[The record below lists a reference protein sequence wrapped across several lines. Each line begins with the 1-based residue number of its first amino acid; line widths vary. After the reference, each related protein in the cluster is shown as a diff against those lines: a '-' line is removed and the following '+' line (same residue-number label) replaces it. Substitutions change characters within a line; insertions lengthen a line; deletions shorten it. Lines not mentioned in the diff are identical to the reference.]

1 MHDKITIII
10 PVYNTEKYLK
20 RCLDSVI
27 HQSYSNLEIICIDDK
42 STDGSR
48 DILLQYASNDSR
60 ISLILLDKN
69 AGVSHAR
76 NLALERSTGSYV
88 CFLDSDDYLEQSSCE
103 DLYNNIVNQN
113 SDLSCGGHIKVNK
126 FDKRIS
132 AWLPTQN
139 VSIYP
144 NKEIYNFTK
153 HRNVTQKLFK
163 MNIIKENNILFRK
176 DLHYMEDA
184 LFLVTYLKKSKLISS
199 VKKVL
204 YNVQINPES
213 LCRNKN
219 YTERREND
227 KANASLEIKN
237 ILDS

>member
-76 NLALERSTGSYV
+76 NLALEKSTGSYV

-163 MNIIKENNILFRK
+163 MNLENFYMIFRIKMI
-176 DLHYMEDA
+176 
-184 LFLVTYLKKSKLISS
+184 
-199 VKKVL
+199 
-204 YNVQINPES
+204 QI
-213 LCRNKN
+213 
-219 YTERREND
+219 
-227 KANASLEIKN
+227 
-237 ILDS
+237 

>member
-42 STDGSR
+42 STDSSR

-76 NLALERSTGSYV
+76 NLALEKSTGSYV

-113 SDLSCGGHIKVNK
+113 SDLSCGGI
-126 FDKRIS
+126 
-132 AWLPTQN
+132 
-139 VSIYP
+139 
-144 NKEIYNFTK
+144 
-153 HRNVTQKLFK
+153 
-163 MNIIKENNILFRK
+163 
-176 DLHYMEDA
+176 
-184 LFLVTYLKKSKLISS
+184 
-199 VKKVL
+199 
-204 YNVQINPES
+204 
-213 LCRNKN
+213 
-219 YTERREND
+219 
-227 KANASLEIKN
+227 
-237 ILDS
+237 